1 MKQLVILS
9 GKGGTGKTTIAASLI
24 VLAGNKAYADC
35 DVDAPNLQ
43 QVVCNASFSM
53 NISERY
59 KSASLICGLH
69 TQDNIQN
76 RPPIYG
82 TDAKP
87 ETADFYGYQKAVKYG
102 DFCTNCGK
110 CEELCRFGAI
120 KDGKVNP
127 YECEGCG
134 VCEAFCPSTGEDGK
148 KAIRLENNVS
158 GQTMVYKNEG
168 EVFST
173 AELKMGNGASGKLVT
188 QVRKNL
194 YNSMDGQKLVII
206 DGSPGIGCPVIAS
219 VTGVDMVLVVTEP
232 TLSGMHDMERIV
244 ETANK
249 FGAACVVCINK
260 YDVNPVNTQKIEE
273 YCAQRDIPVAGRIPF
288 DPQVI
293 EAVNTGRPVVLIDDS
308 IAKDAILKIW
318 ETVSSLLLKNMPA
331 TDKIP

>member
-9 GKGGTGKTTIAASLI
+9 GKGGTGKTTVAASFI
-24 VLAGNKAYADC
+24 ALAQNKVYADC

-43 QVVCNASFSM
+43 LVYAAGTG
-53 NISERY
+53 SE
-59 KSASLICGLH
+59 
-69 TQDNIQN
+69 T
-76 RPPIYG
+76 
-82 TDAKP
+82 
-87 ETADFYGYQKAVKYG
+87 EDFYGYQKAVKY
-102 DFCTNCGK
+102 DDYCIRCGK
-110 CEELCRFGAI
+110 CEELCQFGAI

-134 VCEAFCPSTGEDGK
+134 VCEAFCPSTNEHGK

-158 GQTMVYKNEG
+158 GKTMVYRNEV

-194 YNSMDGQKLVII
+194 YNSMNGQKFVII

-260 YDVNPVNTQKIEE
+260 FDVNLVNTQKIEE
-273 YCAQRDIPVAGRIPF
+273 YCALRNIPVAGRIPF
-288 DPQVI
+288 DPQVV
-293 EAVNTGRPVVLIDDS
+293 EAVNTGRPVVLIDNSPAKDS
-308 IAKDAILKIW
+308 ILEIW
-318 ETVSSLLLKNMPA
+318 KAVSSILLKDN
-331 TDKIP
+331 

>member
-9 GKGGTGKTTIAASLI
+9 GKGGTGKTTVAASFI
-24 VLAGNKAYADC
+24 ALAQNKAYADC

-43 QVVCNASFSM
+43 LVYA
-53 NISERY
+53 
-59 KSASLICGLH
+59 A
-69 TQDNIQN
+69 
-76 RPPIYG
+76 G
-82 TDAKP
+82 TSP
-87 ETADFYGYQKAVKYG
+87 ETEDFYGYQKAVKY
-102 DFCTNCGK
+102 DDYCISCGK
-110 CEELCRFGAI
+110 CEELCQFGAI

-134 VCEAFCPSTGEDGK
+134 VCEAFCPSTNEHGK

-158 GQTMVYKNEG
+158 GKTMVYRNEV

-194 YNSMDGQKLVII
+194 YNSMNGQELVII

-244 ETANK
+244 ETSNK

-260 YDVNPVNTQKIEE
+260 FDVNLVNTQKIEE
-273 YCAQRDIPVAGRIPF
+273 YCALRNIPVAGRIPF
-288 DPQVI
+288 DPQVV
-293 EAVNTGRPVVLIDDS
+293 EAVNTGRPVVLIDNSPAKDS
-308 IAKDAILKIW
+308 ILEIW
-318 ETVSSLLLKNMPA
+318 EAVSSILLKDN
-331 TDKIP
+331 